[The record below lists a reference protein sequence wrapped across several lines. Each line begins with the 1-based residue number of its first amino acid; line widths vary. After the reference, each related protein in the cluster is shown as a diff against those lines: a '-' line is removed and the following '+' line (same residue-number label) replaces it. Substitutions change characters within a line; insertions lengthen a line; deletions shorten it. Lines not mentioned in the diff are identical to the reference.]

1 MSMITAGIVAEY
13 NPFHNGH
20 KYMIEQV
27 REKGSTHVVAV
38 MSGAIVQRG
47 DIAVFDKHFRA
58 QKAVENG
65 IDLVIELPFPFSC
78 SSGEVFA
85 SSSISILSGLG
96 DGVINHLAFGCE
108 CDSMSLL
115 KKAADASIELKNS
128 ELVRKK
134 LAKGLSYPA
143 SVCQAACEEYG
154 DDVGDV
160 LKSPN
165 NTLAVEYIK
174 AAKEIMPNAEF
185 IPIKRQYAEHD
196 SSQTFEGIASAS
208 YIREL
213 IYDKNSTELFCPYS
227 IENAS
232 QFFLE
237 NMEREIL
244 FQLSCGE
251 KADFEKLSDCSSKL
265 ADKIVKVM
273 SECPDSL
280 NKFFELCKSK
290 NVTMARLRRVIM
302 HYILGARKCDIIS
315 PPYVRILA
323 FNKRGTEIL
332 NKCGGKLPIDTSLK
346 ALENSSKEAKKIIHL
361 ENNGVHFQQACAK
374 GKYSPENEYRKS
386 VRIIDRRN

>member
-27 REKGSTHVVAV
+27 RKKGATHVVAV
-38 MSGAIVQRG
+38 MSGSVVQRG
-47 DIAVFDKHFRA
+47 DVAVFDKHFRA

-65 IDLVIELPFPFSC
+65 VDLVVELPFPFSC
-78 SSGEVFA
+78 SSGEIFA
-85 SSSISILSGLG
+85 RSAISILSGLG
-96 DGVINHLAFGCE
+96 DEVINHLAFGCE
-108 CDSMSLL
+108 CDDIDLL
-115 KKAADASIELKNS
+115 IKAADASIELKDN

-134 LAKGLSYPA
+134 LSKGLSYPA
-143 SVCQAACEEYG
+143 SVCQTACEMYG
-154 DDVGDV
+154 NDVGNV

-174 AAKEIMPNAEF
+174 AVKEKMPNAEF

-244 FQLSCGE
+244 FRLSCGE

-290 NVTMARLRRVIM
+290 DLTMARLRRVIM

-315 PPYVRILA
+315 PPYARILA
-323 FNKRGTEIL
+323 FNKCGTEIL

-346 ALENSSKEAKKIIHL
+346 ALENSSKEAKRIIHL

-374 GKYSPENEYRKS
+374 EKYNPENEYRKS
-386 VRIIDRRN
+386 VRIIV

>member
-1 MSMITAGIVAEY
+1 MSMITSGIVAEY

-27 REKGSTHVVAV
+27 RAKGATHVVAV
-38 MSGAIVQRG
+38 MSGSVVQRG
-47 DIAVFDKHFRA
+47 DVAVFDKHFRA

-65 IDLVIELPFPFSC
+65 VDLVIELPFPFSC

-85 SSSISILSGLG
+85 RSAISILSGLG
-96 DGVINHLAFGCE
+96 DEVINHLAFGCE
-108 CDSMSLL
+108 CDDIDLL
-115 KKAADASIELKNS
+115 IKAADASIELKDN
-128 ELVRKK
+128 ELVRKR
-134 LAKGLSYPA
+134 LSKGLSYPV
-143 SVCQAACEEYG
+143 SVCQTACEMYG
-154 DDVGDV
+154 NDVGNV

-174 AAKEIMPNAEF
+174 AAKEMMPNAEF

-213 IYDKNSTELFCPYS
+213 IYDNSTELFCPYS
-227 IENAS
+227 IENSS

-244 FQLSCGE
+244 FRLSCGE

-273 SECPDSL
+273 SECPDRL

-290 NVTMARLRRVIM
+290 DLTMARLRRVIM

-315 PPYVRILA
+315 PPYARILA

-332 NKCGGKLPIDTSLK
+332 NKCGGKLLIDTSLR
-346 ALENSSKEAKKIIHL
+346 ALENSSKEAKRIIHL

-374 GKYSPENEYRKS
+374 EKYKPENEYRKS
-386 VRIIDRRN
+386 VRIIV

>member
-1 MSMITAGIVAEY
+1 MSMITSGIVAEY

-27 REKGSTHVVAV
+27 RAKGATHVVAV
-38 MSGAIVQRG
+38 MSGSVVQRG
-47 DIAVFDKHFRA
+47 DVAVFDKHFRA

-65 IDLVIELPFPFSC
+65 VDLVIELPFPFSC

-85 SSSISILSGLG
+85 RSAISILSGLG
-96 DGVINHLAFGCE
+96 NEVINHLAFGCE
-108 CDSMSLL
+108 CDDIDLL
-115 KKAADASIELKNS
+115 IKAAHASIELKDN
-128 ELVRKK
+128 ELVRKR
-134 LAKGLSYPA
+134 LSKGLSYPV
-143 SVCQAACEEYG
+143 SVCQTACEMYG
-154 DDVGDV
+154 NDVGNV

-174 AAKEIMPNAEF
+174 AAKEMMPNAEF

-196 SSQTFEGIASAS
+196 SGQTFEGIASAS

-227 IENAS
+227 IENSS

-244 FQLSCGE
+244 FRLSCGE

-290 NVTMARLRRVIM
+290 DLTMARLRRVIM

-315 PPYVRILA
+315 PPYARILA

-346 ALENSSKEAKKIIHL
+346 ALENSSKEAKRIIHL

-374 GKYSPENEYRKS
+374 EKYNPENEYRKS
-386 VRIIDRRN
+386 VRIIV

>member
-1 MSMITAGIVAEY
+1 MSMITSGIVAEY

-27 REKGSTHVVAV
+27 REKGATHVVAV
-38 MSGAIVQRG
+38 MSGSVVQRG
-47 DIAVFDKHFRA
+47 DVAIYDKHFRA

-65 IDLVIELPFPFSC
+65 VDLVVELPFPFSC

-85 SSSISILSGLG
+85 RSAISILSGLG
-96 DGVINHLAFGCE
+96 DEVINHLAFGCE
-108 CDSMSLL
+108 CDDIDLL
-115 KKAADASIELKNS
+115 IKAADASIELKDNG
-128 ELVRKK
+128 LVRKR
-134 LAKGLSYPA
+134 LSKGLSYPV
-143 SVCQAACEEYG
+143 SVCQTACEMYG
-154 DDVGDV
+154 NDVGNV

-174 AAKEIMPNAEF
+174 AAKEMMPNAEF
-185 IPIKRQYAEHD
+185 IPVKRQYAQHD

-227 IENAS
+227 IENSS

-244 FQLSCGE
+244 FRLSCGE

-290 NVTMARLRRVIM
+290 NLTMARLRRVIM

-315 PPYVRILA
+315 PPYARILA

-346 ALENSSKEAKKIIHL
+346 ALENSSKEAKRIIHL

-374 GKYSPENEYRKS
+374 EKYNPENEYRKS
-386 VRIIDRRN
+386 VRIIV

>member
-1 MSMITAGIVAEY
+1 MSMITSGIVAEY

-27 REKGSTHVVAV
+27 RAKGATHVVAV
-38 MSGAIVQRG
+38 MSGSVVQRG
-47 DIAVFDKHFRA
+47 DVAVFDKHFRA

-65 IDLVIELPFPFSC
+65 VDLVIELPFPFSC

-85 SSSISILSGLG
+85 RSAISILSGLG
-96 DGVINHLAFGCE
+96 DEVINHLAFGCE
-108 CDSMSLL
+108 CDDIDLL
-115 KKAADASIELKNS
+115 IKAADASIELKDN
-128 ELVRKK
+128 ELVRKR
-134 LAKGLSYPA
+134 LSKGLSYPV
-143 SVCQAACEEYG
+143 SVCQTACEMYG
-154 DDVGDV
+154 NDVGNV

-174 AAKEIMPNAEF
+174 AAKEMMPNAEF

-227 IENAS
+227 IENSS

-244 FQLSCGE
+244 FRLSCGE

-290 NVTMARLRRVIM
+290 DLTMARLRRVIM
-302 HYILGARKCDIIS
+302 HYILDARKCDIIS
-315 PPYVRILA
+315 PPYARILA

-332 NKCGGKLPIDTSLK
+332 NKCGGKLLIDTSLR
-346 ALENSSKEAKKIIHL
+346 ALENSSKEAKRIIHL

-374 GKYSPENEYRKS
+374 EKYKPENEYRKS
-386 VRIIDRRN
+386 VRIIV

>member
-1 MSMITAGIVAEY
+1 MSMITSGIVAEY

-27 REKGSTHVVAV
+27 REKGATHVVAV
-38 MSGAIVQRG
+38 MSGSVVQRG
-47 DIAVFDKHFRA
+47 DVAVFDKHFRA

-65 IDLVIELPFPFSC
+65 VDLVVELPFPFSC

-85 SSSISILSGLG
+85 RSAISILSGLG
-96 DGVINHLAFGCE
+96 DEVINHLAFGCE
-108 CDSMSLL
+108 CDDIDLL
-115 KKAADASIELKNS
+115 IKAADASIELKDN
-128 ELVRKK
+128 ELVRKR
-134 LAKGLSYPA
+134 LSKGLSYPV
-143 SVCQAACEEYG
+143 SVCQTACEMYG
-154 DDVGDV
+154 NDVGNV

-174 AAKEIMPNAEF
+174 AAKEMMPNAEF
-185 IPIKRQYAEHD
+185 IPIKRQYAQHD

-227 IENAS
+227 IENSS

-244 FQLSCGE
+244 FRLSCSE
-251 KADFEKLSDCSSKL
+251 KTDFEKLSDCSSKL

-290 NVTMARLRRVIM
+290 NLTMARLHRVIM

-315 PPYVRILA
+315 PPYARILA

-346 ALENSSKEAKKIIHL
+346 ALENSSKEAKRIIHL

-374 GKYSPENEYRKS
+374 EKYNPENEYRKS
-386 VRIIDRRN
+386 VRIIV